1 MHRACVRAFPLQLDW
16 CGTSNSKAPPY
27 NLNQQNATTGFT
39 TAANKTGHAMWM
51 NFHCDHQPGNIPDV
65 RLATRGWPRGCACR
79 QCADASLLSLQWC
92 PQDGNSWRMGT
103 DHHDNWPNSLQIINN
118 LKDLAPFGRPFRW
131 NDPDFVMV
139 GGAGCD
145 KNVTGLRCPGQTNTE
160 CVL

>member
-1 MHRACVRAFPLQLDW
+1 MLQLDW
-16 CGTSNSKAPPY
+16 CGTTNAKAPPY
-27 NLNQQNATTGFT
+27 ILDQQNATTGFT

-51 NFHCDHQPGNIPDV
+51 NFHCGHEPGNIPDV
-65 RLATRGWPRGCACR
+65 SAPRPYTHVWATRHHGVPIVHYEHA
-79 QCADASLLSLQWC
+79 QWC

-118 LKDLAPFGRPFRW
+118 LTDLAQFGRPYRW

-160 CVL
+160 CVACWFM